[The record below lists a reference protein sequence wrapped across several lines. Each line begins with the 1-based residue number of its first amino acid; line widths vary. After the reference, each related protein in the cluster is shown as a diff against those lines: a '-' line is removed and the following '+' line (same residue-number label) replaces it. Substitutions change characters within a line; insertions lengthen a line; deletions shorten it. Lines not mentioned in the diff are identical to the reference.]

1 MPRTKDFAAALRKKL
16 QKDRDLASAVEREM
30 FNANVAEQ
38 IYLARTSAGLTQRQL
53 ADRIGSHQSV
63 IARLEDSDYDSH
75 SLAMLKRIAEALAMA
90 IRVEFTPSVDGVAR
104 DNRANGASA
113 RRNRNKSRSG

>member
-75 SLAMLKRIAEALAMA
+75 SLAMLKRIAEALAMG
-90 IRVEFTPSVDGVAR
+90 IRVE
-104 DNRANGASA
+104 
-113 RRNRNKSRSG
+113 